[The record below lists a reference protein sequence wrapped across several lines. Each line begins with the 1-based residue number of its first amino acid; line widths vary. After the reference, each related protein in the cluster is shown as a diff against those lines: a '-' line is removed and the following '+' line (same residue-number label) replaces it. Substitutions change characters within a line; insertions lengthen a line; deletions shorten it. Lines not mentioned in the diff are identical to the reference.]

1 MQSATGTQ
9 MICGEVQIIKW
20 EKLTDI
26 QNIEQLVHAVCIRS
40 VVEDYM
46 LSHIMLSLIALCC
59 FFNAQVSGH

>member
-40 VVEDYM
+40 VVEDYAVSYYAVSYFSM
-46 LSHIMLSLIALCC
+46 L
-59 FFNAQVSGH
+59 FF